1 MLLFPSER
9 FNRILDFI
17 TRKHKLVLSSFVID
31 ELFAVVERKFPLKK
45 QAIDSFLSDLAYELV
60 YTPHN
65 ISGNLFEIRDKND
78 YPVLYTAI
86 IENIDI
92 FITGDK
98 DFLDVDIE
106 MPEIMTPKDFAEK
119 FLHEHLRKNR
129 RMYKCISE
137 SMKVFL

>member
-119 FLHEHLRKNR
+119 FL
-129 RMYKCISE
+129 
-137 SMKVFL
+137 

>member
-1 MLLFPSER
+1 MRIMLDTNILISMLFFPREQFR
-9 FNRILDFI
+9 KTLDYI
-17 TRKHKLVLSSFVID
+17 TRNHKLVLSSFVID
-31 ELFAVVERKFPLKK
+31 ELFAVTERKFPSKK
-45 QAIDSFLSDLAYELV
+45 YIVDSFLSNLTYELV

-65 ISGNLFEIRDKND
+65 IPGNLFEIRDIND

-106 MPEIMTPKDFAEK
+106 MPKIMTLIEFMEEYFD
-119 FLHEHLRKNR
+119 
-129 RMYKCISE
+129 
-137 SMKVFL
+137 

>member
-1 MLLFPSER
+1 MRIMLDTNILISMLFFPREQFR
-9 FNRILDFI
+9 KTLDYI
-17 TRKHKLVLSSFVID
+17 TRNHKLVLSSFVID
-31 ELFAVVERKFPLKK
+31 ELFAVTERKFPSKK
-45 QAIDSFLSDLAYELV
+45 HIVDSFLSNLTYELV

-65 ISGNLFEIRDKND
+65 IPGNLFEIRDIND

-106 MPEIMTPKDFAEK
+106 MLKIMTLIK
-119 FLHEHLRKNR
+119 FMEE
-129 RMYKCISE
+129 Y
-137 SMKVFL
+137 FD